1 MNRAEAYSWF
11 ILDYIILLSG
21 LRPIRGK
28 VGRVCLMPRRLRICI
43 KEGKLLRGAIVIT
56 FMSKSILLSTHII
69 LVILS
74 KLIELGGTLIY

>member
-1 MNRAEAYSWF
+1 VNRAEAYSWF

-28 VGRVCLMPRRLRICI
+28 VGRVCLMRRRLGICVM
-43 KEGKLLRGAIVIT
+43 EEKLLEDTIAIT
-56 FMSKSILLSTHII
+56 YMSKSILLSTHII